1 MALIDRFSGDLDERR
16 MSLGEHL
23 EELRKHVWK
32 SMIWI
37 VGALVICLCFQE
49 RLTAIARR
57 PFDLCMK
64 KIADDERSETAR
76 KKLGRTALVSA
87 ALDEDQG
94 NADLQAR
101 QRKIET
107 KAALLKTKIN
117 EHPEA
122 LVAAFAKRRG
132 DLEKRQQE
140 IEKEEDE
147 LLDKPDGAKIAAL
160 EAKRAVLATDAKA
173 YSDELERDVIPLLDA
188 ADASIHRKKLVSI
201 SFPETFMGYLKVAIV
216 FAIFIASPLIARE
229 LWKFVSAGLYKHE
242 KRYVTLFAPATFIVF
257 TIGCCFGYFILIP
270 AALEFLAT
278 YGGDEIGTEFRLS
291 DYLSLVLNL
300 TLMIGLVFELP
311 LVMGFVSLLGFTTP
325 DMYKKFRR
333 YWLLVAF
340 ILGAVI
346 APSPDPFNQSLCA
359 VPLILLYEIGILLSR
374 WITRNQPRDAEP
386 LPLPDGTTVAPMPS
400 GPVSQPGAPTR
411 S

>member
-37 VGALVICLCFQE
+37 VGALVICLCFQQ

-57 PFDLCMK
+57 PFDVCMDEIRREHL
-64 KIADDERSETAR
+64 IASAQA
-76 KKLGRTALVSA
+76 KLRQPDFIAK
-87 ALDEDQG
+87 ALDEVDAHQAMEEKNRKLEQ
-94 NADLQAR
+94 NATILKA
-101 QRKIET
+101 KI
-107 KAALLKTKIN
+107 A

-122 LVAAFAKRRG
+122 LVDGFAKRRG
-132 DLEKRQQE
+132 ELEKRQVE
-140 IEKEEDE
+140 IEREQNE
-147 LLDKPDGAKIAAL
+147 LLDKPDGAKIVAL
-160 EAKRAVLATDAKA
+160 EAKRAALVVDART
-173 YSDELERDVIPLLDA
+173 YSEDLQRDVAPLLDA
-188 ADASIHRKKLVSI
+188 ADAHVVQTRLVSI
-201 SFPETFMGYLKVAIV
+201 NFPETFMGYLKVAIV

-242 KRYVTLFAPATFIVF
+242 KRYVTLFAPATFLVF
-257 TIGCCFGYFILIP
+257 CIGCCFGYFILIP
-270 AALEFLAT
+270 AGLKFLAT

-300 TLMIGLVFELP
+300 TLMVGLIFELP

-359 VPLILLYEIGILLSR
+359 VPLLLLYEIGILLSW
-374 WITRNQPRDAEP
+374 WITRKQPRDAEP
-386 LPLPDGTTVAPMPS
+386 IPLPDGTTIAPMPS